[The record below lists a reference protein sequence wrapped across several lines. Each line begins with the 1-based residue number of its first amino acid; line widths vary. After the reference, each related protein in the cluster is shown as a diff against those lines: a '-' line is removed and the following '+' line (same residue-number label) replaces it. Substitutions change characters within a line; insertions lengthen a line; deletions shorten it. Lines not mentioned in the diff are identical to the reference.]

1 MPEQYPVEGSRSKS
15 QMGARSNAA
24 LSPRGFAEQ
33 NEQRG
38 RSRLHFFVER
48 SHERIGDP
56 VVHQSCGDYAIGVAN
71 SAAF

>member
-38 RSRLHFFVER
+38 RPGCTFS
-48 SHERIGDP
+48 S
-56 VVHQSCGDYAIGVAN
+56 
-71 SAAF
+71 SAPMKGLGIPSFTNPAVITP